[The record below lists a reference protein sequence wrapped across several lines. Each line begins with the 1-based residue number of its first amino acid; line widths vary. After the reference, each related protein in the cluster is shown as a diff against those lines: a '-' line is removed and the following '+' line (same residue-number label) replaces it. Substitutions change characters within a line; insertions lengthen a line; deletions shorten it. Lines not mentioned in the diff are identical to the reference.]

1 MQGDIIGSMKSTIV
15 FLAVAAFTALP
26 GPAQQAS
33 PGNKPGHHN
42 ISATVARELVS
53 RFTREKKSIV
63 ILDVRTAKEY
73 AQAHIPGAKLIDFL
87 AADFKTALAKLDR
100 TKIYLLHCRSGSR
113 SSAAFATMK
122 RLGFKS
128 VYHLDGGIIAWKK
141 AGGKTG

>member
-1 MQGDIIGSMKSTIV
+1 VQGDIIGSMKSTIV
-15 FLAVAAFTALP
+15 SLAVAAFTALP
-26 GPAQQAS
+26 GPAQQAG

-53 RFTREKKSIV
+53 RLTREKKSIV

-73 AQAHIPGAKLIDFL
+73 AQAHIPGAKLMDFL
-87 AADFKTALAKLDR
+87 TDDFKTALGKLDR
-100 TKIYLLHCRSGSR
+100 TKVYLLHCRSGSR